1 MPRLMRAAA
10 LAAALAVTAA
20 CTPATDASL
29 TTVEHVDLKRYLG
42 VWHELARYENR
53 FQGPECLN
61 VTAQYGLDKDGDVSV
76 LNSCRNA
83 AGDITDQA
91 EGYAVVADPV
101 SNAKLR
107 VSFFWP
113 FFGDYWIVALADDYS
128 WVIVTA
134 PGREYLWILT
144 RDAMTPDVLKDQLV
158 AKVRALGFDT
168 SQLFFSRR

>member
-10 LAAALAVTAA
+10 LAAALAVTA
-20 CTPATDASL
+20 CTPATDPSL
-29 TTVEHVDLKRYLG
+29 TTVDHVDLMRYLG

-61 VTAQYGLDKDGDVSV
+61 VTAQYGLDKNGNVSV

-91 EGYAVVADPV
+91 EGYAVVADAA

-144 RDAMTPDVLKDQLV
+144 RDAATPDALKDQLV

-168 SQLFFSRR
+168 GKLFFSRR